1 MVNKIEDFVR
11 VHLKKYVQFIS
22 FCLVGV
28 TNVVV
33 SYVSY
38 LIFLKLNIFYIVASF
53 LSFVISVSNSFF
65 WNNKYVFRTD
75 KKDLKYSLKKY
86 AKTFISYGITGII
99 LTNILLFIWVD
110 KLGIKETTAP
120 LINYVITIPLNFVLN
135 KYWAFSE

>member
-1 MVNKIEDFVR
+1 MVKVKIE
-11 VHLKKYVQFIS
+11 KYFQFIS

-65 WNNKYVFRTD
+65 WNNKFVFKTD
-75 KKDLKYSLKKY
+75 KKDLKYNLKKY
-86 AKTFISYGITGII
+86 VKTFISYGVTGVL
-99 LTNILLFIWVD
+99 LTNILLFVWVD
-110 KLGIKETTAP
+110 ELGIKETVAP
-120 LINYVITIPLNFVLN
+120 LINYVITIPLNFILN
-135 KYWAFSE
+135 KYWAFSR